1 MAMETKSDYKQ
12 FHILVN
18 GWVQGVGFRYFAQ
31 SRAMMLGIKGYVRNL
46 RNGQVEVVAEGPK
59 SDLEIFVH
67 HLRRGP
73 DFSRVTNVEI
83 KEQPYS
89 GSYHNFR
96 IKY

>member
-1 MAMETKSDYKQ
+1 METKSDYKQ
-12 FHILVN
+12 FHILVS

-46 RNGQVEVVAEGPK
+46 RNGQVEVVAEGTK

-73 DFSRVTNVEI
+73 DFSRVAGVES

-89 GSYHNFR
+89 GMYHNFQ